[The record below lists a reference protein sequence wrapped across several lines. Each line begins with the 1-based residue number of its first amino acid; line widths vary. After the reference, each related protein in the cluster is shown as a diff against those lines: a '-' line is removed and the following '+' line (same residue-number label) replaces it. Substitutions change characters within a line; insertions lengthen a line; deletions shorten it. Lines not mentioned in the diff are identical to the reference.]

1 MGSVYISGERKTVCE
16 QGDSDRSVAS
26 YLRSR
31 GAVFIFSAQQMEKEA
46 CVGFSGFNGSLL
58 RFGILCG
65 IFSGENVGRQVVG
78 L

>member
-1 MGSVYISGERKTVCE
+1 MHISGERKAVRE
-16 QGDSDRSVAS
+16 QGDLDRPVAS

-31 GAVFIFSAQQMEKEA
+31 GTVLILSAQQMEKEA
-46 CVGFSGFNGSLL
+46 CVDFFGFHDSLF
-58 RFGILCG
+58 RFGILFG